1 MTVTK
6 ERLKEYRW
14 IKENINELEDRLLE
28 IDTKLQKVTT
38 ELTTDRVQT
47 TKDNDK
53 WTNLIN
59 QRMQVEEL
67 INAEITNG
75 LEEMR
80 EIERMISVLPEREKL
95 LMRYR
100 YINCLTWEEIAFKMF
115 YTWQHMH
122 RIHAECLR
130 KLSCDRM

>member
-1 MTVTK
+1 MTK
-6 ERLKEYRW
+6 ERLKEYTW

>member
-80 EIERMISVLPEREKL
+80 EIERMYYQKS
-95 LMRYR
+95 
-100 YINCLTWEEIAFKMF
+100 
-115 YTWQHMH
+115 
-122 RIHAECLR
+122 
-130 KLSCDRM
+130 

>member
-1 MTVTK
+1 MTK

>member
-1 MTVTK
+1 MTVK
-6 ERLKEYRW
+6 HRLQEYRW
-14 IKENINELEDRLLE
+14 IRENIKELEGRLLE

-38 ELTTDRVQT
+38 ELEADRVQT

-53 WTNLIN
+53 WTNLIH
-59 QRMQVEEL
+59 QRMQVEDL

-80 EIERMISVLPEREKL
+80 EIEKIIEILPEREKL
-95 LMRYR
+95 LMRLR
-100 YINCLTWEEIAFKMF
+100 YINCLTWEEIAFRMY

-130 KLSCDRM
+130 KLGCDRM